1 MILVLVPILAFIHQR
16 VYFLPRQS
24 QSTWIWTSEY
34 QNKRHGWRWNTIST
48 WRREVSFR
56 RTALPKLGDTASKP
70 NYGLTPRKSSRLCK
84 PKGKRLNTAAVK
96 PTASPCVRHVW
107 CRLKF
112 PPSREAI
119 TAALIVCDT
128 SFWSSYQH
136 LKLATSLPVHS
147 IHKLKLWQD
156 ETNMQCHESSKL
168 LVSTCLSNLSV
179 SSIDCIY
186 IQNSSESSM
195 MNVQGH
201 FLSDEA
207 DSSSPLQSINW
218 KLKSRKVEQCLKLT
232 QSNWWVELRVPRQYS
247 CGLAFS

>member
-1 MILVLVPILAFIHQR
+1 MCIIFRSIYLPFSHKALWQSRQLKIFKNYDLKRPRLVILVPILAFH
-16 VYFLPRQS
+16 S
-24 QSTWIWTSEY
+24 STSVFPSEAITV
-34 QNKRHGWRWNTIST
+34 NLNMNLRISKKRHGWRWNTIST
-48 WRREVSFR
+48 WRREISFR

-70 NYGLTPRKSSRLCK
+70 NYELTPRKSSCLCK

-96 PTASPCVRHVW
+96 PTASPCVRHVR

-136 LKLATSLPVHS
+136 PKLTTSLPAHS

-179 SSIDCIY
+179 SSIDRI
-186 IQNSSESSM
+186 
-195 MNVQGH
+195 
-201 FLSDEA
+201 
-207 DSSSPLQSINW
+207 
-218 KLKSRKVEQCLKLT
+218 
-232 QSNWWVELRVPRQYS
+232 
-247 CGLAFS
+247 